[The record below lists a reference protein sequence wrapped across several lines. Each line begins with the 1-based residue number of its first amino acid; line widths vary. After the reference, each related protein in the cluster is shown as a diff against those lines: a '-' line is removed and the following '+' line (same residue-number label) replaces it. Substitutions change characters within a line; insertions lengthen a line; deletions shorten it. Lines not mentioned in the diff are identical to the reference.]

1 MDAAVAREEL
11 TGAEGAGRELHQVDG
26 DDAPGTL
33 DAELLEEGGGDDG
46 CAAGEGVGIEQDAA
60 DEGDDDDGE
69 AAPEDL

>member
-1 MDAAVAREEL
+1 
-11 TGAEGAGRELHQVDG
+11 VDG

-46 CAAGEGVGIEQDAA
+46 CAAGEGVGIEQDGA